1 MNDTTIFY
9 SWQSDNKNTKSFISK
24 SLTNAIKDLS
34 GNNTLDKAPR
44 LDKDT
49 QGTVGSPNI
58 VSTIKDKIDNCGIF
72 VADVSIVDESKGGRK
87 LVNQN
92 VMFELGY
99 AIAKHSE
106 LNVVMLFNTD
116 LGNPKDLP
124 FDISHHRVLQFSV
137 KNDDKSGTKLKEK
150 LIGALTAHL
159 NSLTDQE
166 VSQVEQS
173 LDEIQLLIMRVFAA
187 MTDDK
192 RILVSAHMGGHSLHP
207 MNPVDDSLLS
217 QLNQIDTQE
226 LIANMDDLVNA
237 GILTID
243 YGSKGTP
250 NYKPAKQGF
259 EIIKILNNDKNDSQS
274 R

>member
-1 MNDTTIFY
+1 MNDATIFY
-9 SWQSDNKNTKSFISK
+9 SWQSNHKETKNFINKALSD
-24 SLTNAIKDLS
+24 AIKTLS
-34 GNNTLDKAPR
+34 GNNTLEKAPR

-58 VSTIKDKIDNCGIF
+58 VSTIKNKIDNCGIF
-72 VADVSIVDESKGGRK
+72 IADVSIVDESKSGRK

-106 LNVVMLFNTD
+106 LNVAMLFNAD
-116 LGNPKDLP
+116 LGDPKDLP

-137 KNDDKSGTKLKEK
+137 KDDDKNGTKLKAK
-150 LIGALTAHL
+150 LVGALTAHL
-159 NSLTDQE
+159 NSLTEQE
-166 VSQVEQS
+166 ISQVEQS
-173 LDEIQLLIMRVFAA
+173 LDEIQLLIMRVFAS

-192 RILVSAHMGGHSLHP
+192 RILVSAHLGGHSLHP

-217 QLNQIDTQE
+217 QLNRIDIQE
-226 LIANMDDLVNA
+226 LIANMDDLVNT
-237 GILTID
+237 GILTVD

-259 EIIKILNNDKNDSQS
+259 EIIKILNSKQNEP
-274 R
+274 

>member
-9 SWQSDNKNTKSFISK
+9 SWQSDNKNTKSFINE
-24 SLTNAIKDLS
+24 SLTTAIKDLS

-116 LGNPKDLP
+116 LGDPKDLP
-124 FDISHHRVLQFSV
+124 FDISHHRVLQFSI
-137 KNDDKSGTKLKEK
+137 KDDDKNGTKLKAK
-150 LIGALTAHL
+150 LVGALTAHL
-159 NSLTDQE
+159 NSLAEQE
-166 VSQVEQS
+166 VSQVERT
-173 LDEIQLLIMRVFAA
+173 LDDVQLLIMKVFAN

-192 RILVSAHMGGHSLHP
+192 RIMVSETMGGSILHP
-207 MNPVDDSLLS
+207 TGAVDDDLLK

-226 LIANMDDLVNA
+226 VVANLDDLVGA
-237 GILTID
+237 SILSVT
-243 YGSKGTP
+243 YGSRGTP
-250 NYKPAKQGF
+250 NYKLAKQGF
-259 EIIKILNNDKNDSQS
+259 EIIKILNGKHSIA
-274 R
+274 